1 MKSLNYFYLI
11 SVFTTLLIQACDF
24 SKENSEGQFDLVIL
38 DTLSVPFTG
47 DIHAGAFSNN
57 NGIIYNYKSGEYLKF
72 DSLGNVLVR
81 NTIPSQGKE
90 GLFYVN
96 SLKILDNGNIL
107 AKTIGGE
114 IGLLD
119 DQLQLVKK
127 TVMPFQNGSLD
138 LKRNQTSIEIY
149 EDELVLF
156 YPGRDNKSPYT
167 IGYYKENHLLEMLNP
182 NTGKAKPFLKL
193 SPESK
198 YQQDLHFEPPSGL
211 ISISGNSLYF
221 VFNKEPLISRYNL
234 GKDGIFEES
243 IPLDSENFV
252 QIKGQPLPL
261 GNDGSVIAEGEIT
274 NLYALK
280 DGFAVAYFD
289 GLAKSNNLTNRLPGK
304 QLKIYKN
311 ESGWSKPIALPLN
324 ILFLLNFDGE
334 DQSFYALINPNSI
347 PGANKDAKILKFH
360 LQPAS

>member
-1 MKSLNYFYLI
+1 MKALNYLYLI
-11 SVFTTLLIQACDF
+11 SFLALLTGACDF
-24 SKENSEGQFDLVIL
+24 SKENSKGQFDLVIL
-38 DTLSVPFTG
+38 DTLSIPFTR

-57 NGIIYNYKSGEYLKF
+57 SGIIYNYESGEYLKF
-72 DSLGNVLVR
+72 DSLGNVLAR
-81 NTIPSQGKE
+81 NTISSQGKD

-119 DQLQLVKK
+119 EKLQLIKK

-149 EDELVLF
+149 EDELLLF

-167 IGYYKENHLLEMLNP
+167 VGYYKENNLLEKLNP
-182 NTGKAKPFLKL
+182 NTGEAKPFLKL
-193 SPESK
+193 SPESQ
-198 YQQDLHFEPPSGL
+198 YQKDLHFEPPSGL
-211 ISISGNSLYF
+211 ISISGKSLYF

-234 GKDGIFEES
+234 DKNGAFEKS
-243 IPLDSENFV
+243 IPLESEDFV

-261 GNDGSVIAEGEIT
+261 GNDGSVIVEGEIT
-274 NLYALK
+274 NLYGLE

-289 GLAKSNNLTNRLPGK
+289 GLAKSNNTTNRIPRK
-304 QLKIYKN
+304 YLKIYKN
-311 ESGWSKPIALPLN
+311 GSGWSQPIDLPLN
-324 ILFLLNFDGE
+324 ILFLLNFEGT
-334 DQSFYALINPNSI
+334 DQPFYALINPIAI
-347 PGANKDAKILKFH
+347 PGANNAAKILKFH
-360 LQPAS
+360 LKPAS